1 MKEDKKTK
9 KIICTILVRFK
20 FQKRSALKFVNRT
33 IPHSGGYNT
42 PQLALRFIPVIFLL
56 MVFLFVMPV
65 IIVAEE
71 IPSTKNTNEQID
83 KFSQKDAIGVRSEKS
98 LIEDK
103 SGAEVIEPTDENQTQ
118 LQKIK
123 NFFSADLRIY
133 TYGIVQEPAKTS
145 QNPDNNF
152 IQYPH
157 YTAVAE
163 IRPDLRFDSKFLE
176 LAFKPRAKFDF
187 KSWQEGTLKYET
199 KSDDEWYVNEW
210 LVRLKVL
217 GKIFASYGRENL
229 QWGPSFIYSPSN
241 PFFSDNGRSNPFMEV
256 PGMDFVRLIVIPHSI
271 WTISFIVNTDEGRN
285 TLLGTD
291 PFKTSVAAKIDF
303 TGRKNY
309 ASIIFS
315 DRDSKFTTGFFG
327 GWTISDAIL
336 LYGEGSVTQGSRAL
350 YPVKDAS
357 LLGASMQKIYNDDS
371 EINPILLAGTS
382 YTFANSGTLSLE
394 YLYNDLG
401 YNNQEADRY
410 YFLRQNAADAFEA
423 GGAASLLGQT
433 VLYQTAN
440 PGLRFLRRNYVMLQ
454 YNQTNIRNK
463 LGITFRWTQNID
475 DGSGQFLDILSYSV
489 GEHWEI
495 FSSGIVNAGRGDT
508 EFGSALSYQIM
519 FGVKWV
525 F

>member
-1 MKEDKKTK
+1 MKKDKNPGIIYAIILLFIYCLFWMPAITFAEQTPLEKNASENADSAQMEKT
-9 KIICTILVRFK
+9 TPE
-20 FQKRSALKFVNRT
+20 RT
-33 IPHSGGYNT
+33 SG
-42 PQLALRFIPVIFLL
+42 
-56 MVFLFVMPV
+56 
-65 IIVAEE
+65 
-71 IPSTKNTNEQID
+71 EQIG
-83 KFSQKDAIGVRSEKS
+83 KIPQKETVGDQIKKNLPESNPDDEFTGPES
-98 LIEDK
+98 
-103 SGAEVIEPTDENQTQ
+103 ENQTQ
-118 LQKIK
+118 FQKIK
-123 NFFSADLRIY
+123 NYFSADLRIL
-133 TYGIVQEPAKTS
+133 TYGIVQEPAETS
-145 QNPDNNF
+145 QNPDNNLM
-152 IQYPH
+152 QYPQ
-157 YTAVAE
+157 YIVVAE

-187 KSWQEGTLKYET
+187 KSWREGALKYET

-217 GKIFASYGRENL
+217 EKIFASYGRENL

-401 YNNQEADRY
+401 YNNQEADLY
-410 YFLRQNAADAFEA
+410 YFLRKNAANAFEA

-475 DGSGQFLDILSYSV
+475 DGSGQFLGLLSYSV
-489 GEHWEI
+489 GEHWEL
-495 FSSGIVNAGRGDT
+495 FSSGIVNAGPGDT
-508 EFGSALSYQIM
+508 EFGSTLSYQIM
-519 FGVKWV
+519 FGMKWV
-525 F
+525 L